1 MCAAAVVVRAAVGAS
16 QAAGAAD
23 TNAPAGARGD
33 WLPGSEWVM
42 SSWLPYD
49 QSRLDTLLR
58 TSPAEL
64 AVWLD
69 DRRTLGQLARR
80 RGFTDLR
87 ALAARLVATRRVSK
101 ARRRVLTRRAL
112 DTLTQAH
119 LARHVLFHVYHT
131 TALAPAAPRV
141 FGVSQARFVRL
152 RNVGWSPARIGAS
165 THRSLD
171 RLRHALTEFFVA
183 RGRRGVALGAMSP
196 AQARALLA
204 EQKAGLDLYLQRRFR
219 TTSQQVVYATQTT
232 HGPAFFCPL
241 G

>member
-1 MCAAAVVVRAAVGAS
+1 MCAAAVVMLAAAGTGQAARAADS
-16 QAAGAAD
+16 H
-23 TNAPAGARGD
+23 APAGARGD
-33 WLPGSEWVM
+33 WLPRSEWVM

-64 AVWLD
+64 ATWLD
-69 DRRTLGQLARR
+69 DRRTLGQLARE
-80 RGFTDLR
+80 RGFTDLH
-87 ALAARLVATRRVSK
+87 ALAARLVATRRVSN
-101 ARRRVLTRRAL
+101 AQRRVLTRRAL
-112 DTLTQAH
+112 DTLTQSH

-131 TALAPAAPRV
+131 SALAPAAPRV
-141 FGVSQARFVRL
+141 FGVSRARFLHL
-152 RNVGWSPARIGAS
+152 RNAGWSPARIAAS

-171 RLRHALTEFFVA
+171 QLRQALTDFFVA
-183 RGRRGVALGAMSP
+183 RGRRGVARGAMSP

-204 EQKAGLDLYLQRRFR
+204 EQKAGLDLYIQRRFR

-241 G
+241 S